1 MEAWQNRLLTTYC
14 TRQVSSL
21 FFVTRNYTD
30 KQHTYPRK
38 MNKTLVS
45 YTAYPISDP
54 IKDPPIQDSL
64 MQRLPLN
71 QFTRP
76 GDMDSTH
83 DTFTHCPAP
92 HFQDTHKSR
101 YTVLNTV
108 LPCIHTSYILH
119 ASLPCTRRKGI
130 AHASPVG
137 KTIPHKS

>member
-38 MNKTLVS
+38 MNKTLLS
-45 YTAYPISDP
+45 YTAYQISDP

-64 MQRLPLN
+64 MQSLPLN

-92 HFQDTHKSR
+92 HFQDTHTMYDTQYLTPSF
-101 YTVLNTV
+101 LAF
-108 LPCIHTSYILH
+108 IHLTSYMPAFL
-119 ASLPCTRRKGI
+119 ARAER
-130 AHASPVG
+130 V
-137 KTIPHKS
+137 